1 MLTTHP
7 RPRRR
12 TMGRLAGAA
21 FAAGLTATTLFAASG
36 PAQATPAPAAESA
49 VVEAAT
55 TAMAFD
61 HTYIAESRDKCEHV
75 RRQYSSWAWV
85 GGYCYPWPGGGGS
98 WAFDWTCRVC

>member
-1 MLTTHP
+1 MLTTHS
-7 RPRRR
+7 RARRR

-36 PAQATPAPAAESA
+36 PAQATPAPATA
-49 VVEAAT
+49 
-55 TAMAFD
+55 AMAYD
-61 HTYIAESRDKCEHV
+61 HTYVALNLDKCQHV

-85 GGYCYPWPGGGGS
+85 STCYPYVDSTGGY

>member
-1 MLTTHP
+1 MLTTNS

-49 VVEAAT
+49 VVEAAAA
-55 TAMAFD
+55 AMAYD
-61 HTYIAESRDKCEHV
+61 HTYVALTLDKCQHV

-85 GGYCYPWPGGGGS
+85 SPCYPYVDSTGGY
-98 WAFDWTCRVC
+98 WAFDYTCRIC